1 MARFSYPLSL
11 EVRFSFTFPTVFHF
25 FLKSCWKFREINTAN
40 DWRGFLTFIQQG
52 GKLFVGNEVQK
63 CKNGFQNNN
72 KIFIQNMQVGVLQ
85 GITYRLSYTKT
96 DQLILTKQT
105 SISDNCRENYI
116 SPRILPEQVLGSYGP
131 SEFILE
137 VYCHRA
143 CL

>member
-1 MARFSYPLSL
+1 MVSKITTK
-11 EVRFSFTFPTVFHF
+11 FSFRT
-25 FLKSCWKFREINTAN
+25 CKF
-40 DWRGFLTFIQQG
+40 
-52 GKLFVGNEVQK
+52 
-63 CKNGFQNNN
+63 
-72 KIFIQNMQVGVLQ
+72 GVLQ

-105 SISDNCRENYI
+105 SIFDNCGENYI